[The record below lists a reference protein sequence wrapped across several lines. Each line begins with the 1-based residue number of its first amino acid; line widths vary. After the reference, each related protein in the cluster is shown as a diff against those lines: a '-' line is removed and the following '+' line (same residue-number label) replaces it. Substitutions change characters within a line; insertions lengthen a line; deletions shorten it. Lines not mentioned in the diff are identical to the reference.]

1 MLSPSWASVG
11 LQACKWKDCNLPGLQ
26 LVPQPSMPI
35 ETHSDRGRTVPEWC
49 VVWCCGHG
57 DLYLLWYWWFKSP
70 SYCRVLQK
78 AILLQPLNQ
87 PQIIFLLSFFPP
99 FPLARSI
106 HFTPPPPSGL
116 RGWRGQTLHAQQNG
130 SSANTTDRCALKSAG
145 GLIWSEL
152 THLSSSCFS
161 VMTAGMQ
168 QVCRHSHS
176 CFIRTGCTS
185 ALRELKH
192 CPVPGVNY
200 YFTLHNF

>member
-1 MLSPSWASVG
+1 MLWPWWPVLA
-11 LQACKWKDCNLPGLQ
+11 
-26 LVPQPSMPI
+26 LVL
-35 ETHSDRGRTVPEWC
+35 
-49 VVWCCGHG
+49 VVQES
-57 DLYLLWYWWFKSP
+57 F
-70 SYCRVLQK
+70 
-78 AILLQPLNQ
+78 LLQGLTESN
-87 PQIIFLLSFFPP
+87 FASASKSATDYFPP
-99 FPLARSI
+99 FIFPSLPLARSV